1 MGRPTGK
8 AKRKMTRGK
17 TLRWVAAL
25 AGATLI
31 ATVAYAALRF
41 GNAVNIGR
49 APNTEGRGPGVHID
63 FQAPPGGEEIR
74 AAAAEVAEDTP
85 EGQLVLAARNGEV
98 ERVGEL
104 LATGLPPDAQET
116 KNGHRAL
123 HQAAGA
129 GQVAAMDLLLTAGA
143 DPRGRDGS
151 GYTALMRAADA
162 AHLEAGQL
170 LLDAGAAVNA
180 RLETGTTAVG
190 QGETALMQVVAGSF
204 FRYLDAGGDEPDA
217 EQKAAELEFARM
229 LFDAGADPNLHSEKD
244 GSPLKVLAVT
254 QRADLLTLF
263 IENGART
270 DGDAELAIL
279 GMMPGPIGEA
289 LRSAQSA
296 ASESPTA
303 DDPR

>member
-1 MGRPTGK
+1 
-8 AKRKMTRGK
+8 MTRGK
-17 TLRWVAAL
+17 TLRWIAAL

-41 GNAVNIGR
+41 GNAVTIGR
-49 APNTEGRGPGVHID
+49 VANTEGRGPGVHID
-63 FQAPPGGEEIR
+63 FQAPPGLEETR

-98 ERVGEL
+98 ERVSEL
-104 LATGLPPDAQET
+104 LATGLLPDAQES

-129 GQVAAMDLLLTAGA
+129 GQVSAMDLLLTGGA

-162 AHLEAGQL
+162 AHLEAGRR
-170 LLDAGAAVNA
+170 LLDAGAEVNT
-180 RLETGTTAVG
+180 RLETG
-190 QGETALMQVVAGSF
+190 ETALIQVVAGSF
-204 FRYLDAGGDEPDA
+204 VRHLDRGGDEPDA
-217 EQKAAELEFARM
+217 EQQAAELEFARM

-244 GSPLKVLAVT
+244 GSPLKALAVT
-254 QRADLLTLF
+254 QRTDLLTLF
-263 IENGART
+263 IEHGART

-279 GMMPGPIGEA
+279 GMMPGPIGET

-296 ASESPTA
+296 ASEPPPA
-303 DDPR
+303 DESR

>member
-1 MGRPTGK
+1 
-8 AKRKMTRGK
+8 MTRGK

-41 GNAVNIGR
+41 GNAVDIGR
-49 APNTEGRGPGVHID
+49 APDAEGRGPGVHID
-63 FQAPPGGEEIR
+63 FEASPGLEETR

-104 LATGLPPDAQET
+104 LATGLPPDAEEP

-129 GQVAAMDLLLTAGA
+129 GQVAVLELLLDAGA
-143 DPRGRDGS
+143 DPQGRDGS
-151 GYTALMRAADA
+151 GFTALMRAADA
-162 AHLEAGQL
+162 ANLVAGRR
-170 LLDAGAAVNA
+170 LLDAGAEVNA
-180 RLETGTTAVG
+180 RLETGETALG

-204 FRYLDAGGDEPDA
+204 FRHLDAGGGEPAA
-217 EQKAAELEFARM
+217 EQQAAELEFARM

-244 GSPLKVLAVT
+244 GSPLKVLAVV

-263 IENGART
+263 IEHGART

-296 ASESPTA
+296 VSASPMA
-303 DDPR
+303 DEPR